1 MKTFNSD
8 DFSYDQI
15 DGTDFVFM
23 RWKVSGRVAKQTT
36 TYHVLGMHSKAAV
49 ISTPL

>member
-23 RWKVSGRVAKQTT
+23 RWKVSGRVTGNMSCT
-36 TYHVLGMHSKAAV
+36 RYAV
-49 ISTPL
+49 EFL